1 MNRGALA
8 AIGAYVMWGFFPV
21 YWKWLAGVPAGEI
34 LAHRIA
40 WSFILLVLI
49 LSARKDWKWLKPAFK
64 NIRVVILFV
73 SAAILLS
80 INWFIYIWAVNSGQ
94 VIESSLGYFINPLVY
109 VILGVVVLRERLRV
123 DQWIAVSFAALG
135 VAYLTL
141 LHGQPPWIALSLALS
156 FGTYGLLKKI
166 GALSSLYGLT
176 LETAAMFL
184 PALVFLIY
192 KEVNH
197 QGAFGHV
204 SYLTTLLLM
213 LAGPVTAVPLVLFGF
228 GAQRIP
234 LYMLGLTQYIAPT
247 LQFLLGV
254 LLYNE
259 PFSPVKLIGF
269 LFIWIAL
276 TIYSAGEY
284 VAWKKRFTLRAQSL

>member
-1 MNRGALA
+1 LNRGALA

-21 YWKWLAGVPAGEI
+21 YWKWLVGVPAGEI

-40 WSFILLVLI
+40 WSFILLVLL
-49 LSARKDWKWLKPAFK
+49 LSIKRDLNWLKPALK
-64 NIRVVILFV
+64 KPRVVILFV
-73 SAAILLS
+73 TAAILLS

-109 VILGVVVLRERLRV
+109 VILGVFVLRERLRV
-123 DQWIAVSFAALG
+123 DQWVAVGFATLG
-135 VAYLTL
+135 VVYLTI

-156 FGTYGLLKKI
+156 FGLYGLLKKI

-176 LETAAMFL
+176 LETAAMFF

-192 KEVNH
+192 LEVNH

-213 LAGPVTAVPLVLFGF
+213 FAGPVTAVPLVFFGY

-234 LYMLGLTQYIAPT
+234 LFMLGLTQYIAPT
-247 LQFLLGV
+247 LQFLLGL

-259 PFSPVKLIGF
+259 PFSPGKLVGF
-269 LFIWIAL
+269 LLIWFAL
-276 TIYSAGEY
+276 AIYSAGEY
-284 VAWKKRFTLRAQSL
+284 FAWKKRHSTRVQSL